1 MQVEFRYDRGE
12 VFECQNRLSFGRRW
26 MTGMGDTVKM
36 IGWCLLAYAAIKAL
50 LALYAEY
57 DLHRSFTVRA
67 KRETKAKGRA

>member
-1 MQVEFRYDRGE
+1 
-12 VFECQNRLSFGRRW
+12 

-50 LALYAEY
+50 LAPYAEY

-67 KRETKAKGRA
+67 KREIKAKGPA